1 MTAGGGVGVLLVL
14 CSTCGGQGEI
24 ASLVQH
30 TSGDP
35 QDAFEAM
42 LTCLACEGAG
52 TTEVDDAGCVAIYD
66 AVVMSCMT
74 RDVKPPEKKA
84 AIVRRASALAA
95 LDQN

>member
-1 MTAGGGVGVLLVL
+1 MGKVDVLFLA
-14 CSTCGGQGEI
+14 CSACGGQGEI

-52 TTEVDDAGCVAIYD
+52 TTEVDDAGCIAIYD
-66 AVVMSCMT
+66 AVVMSCIT
-74 RDVKPPEKKA
+74 RDVKTPEKKA
-84 AIVRRASALAA
+84 AIVRASLAGA
-95 LDQN
+95 AQ